1 MARNNSDSLVWFIA
15 GAAIGAS
22 LALLYA
28 PQTGR
33 DTRRLIARKSR
44 QSREVMG
51 DMGRDLADKGRDLY
65 EKGRRVADDAAEL
78 FERGRKLV
86 ERS

>member
-1 MARNNSDSLVWFIA
+1 MARNTSDSLVWFIA

-22 LALLYA
+22 IALLYA

-33 DTRRLIARKSR
+33 DTRRLIVKKTRHG
-44 QSREVMG
+44 RETLA
-51 DMGRDLADKGRDLY
+51 DASRDLADKGRELFD
-65 EKGRRVADDAAEL
+65 KGRRVADDAAEL

-86 ERS
+86 EG

>member
-1 MARNNSDSLVWFIA
+1 MARNTSDSLVWFIA
-15 GAAIGAS
+15 GAAVGAS

-33 DTRRLIARKSR
+33 DTRRLIARKT
-44 QSREVMG
+44 REGRDAVV
-51 DMGRDLADKGRDLY
+51 DAGRDLADKGRDLLD
-65 EKGRRVADDAAEL
+65 KGRRVADDAAEL

-86 ERS
+86 EG